1 MNPPSSRP
9 LLALAARYVLGGL
22 LLWAAVSKLANPTAF
37 LGSLYA
43 YDLPLPAGFLKV
55 VAVVL
60 PWLELLCGLML
71 LANAWPQTTLLFV
84 AGLFGVFVVAT
95 AQAAGRGLEIA
106 CGCFDLAIF
115 GFPHAATGT
124 VHFLESP
131 GFAFLRNVVLFAA
144 AVWLLRLAP
153 AVGMVAQPAPPP
165 APGGSRQ
172 AGLAPNQAPARHL
185 RRHKRR

>member
-1 MNPPSSRP
+1 MNSPSSRP
-9 LLALAARYVLGGL
+9 LLALAARYLLGGL

-95 AQAAGRGLEIA
+95 AQAASRGLEIA
-106 CGCFDLAIF
+106 CGCFDLTIL
-115 GFPHAATGT
+115 GFPQTAAGT

-131 GFAFLRNVVLFAA
+131 GFALIRNVVLLAA
-144 AVWLLRLAP
+144 AVWLLRLTPARGLVPAP
-153 AVGMVAQPAPPP
+153 APHA
-165 APGGSRQ
+165 
-172 AGLAPNQAPARHL
+172 LPARSRDAGSAPHPTASQHP
-185 RRHKRR
+185 RRPKRR

>member
-1 MNPPSSRP
+1 VTSPSSRP
-9 LLALAARYVLGGL
+9 ILALAARYLLGGL

-43 YDLPLPAGFLKV
+43 YDLPLPAALLKV

-60 PWLELLCGLML
+60 PWLELLCGLLL

-106 CGCFDLAIF
+106 CGCFDLKIL
-115 GFPHAATGT
+115 GFAEVATGT

-131 GFAFLRNVVLFAA
+131 GFALVRNLALLAA
-144 AVWLLRLAP
+144 AVWLLRLTPVTGLVPELP
-153 AVGMVAQPAPPP
+153 ANPTLDRAREAGSHPGKPASKH
-165 APGGSRQ
+165 A
-172 AGLAPNQAPARHL
+172 
-185 RRHKRR
+185 RRHQRR

>member
-1 MNPPSSRP
+1 MNSPASRP
-9 LLALAARYVLGGL
+9 LLALATRYLLGGL

-71 LANAWPQTTLLFV
+71 LAQAWPQTTLLFV

-95 AQAAGRGLEIA
+95 AQATSRGLDIA
-106 CGCFDLAIF
+106 CGCFDLTIL
-115 GFPHAATGT
+115 GFPPTAAGT

-131 GFAFLRNVVLFAA
+131 GFAFVRNLVLLAA
-144 AVWLLRLAP
+144 AVWLLYLAS
-153 AVGMVAQPAPPP
+153 AGGTFPPP
-165 APGGSRQ
+165 APHASPGS
-172 AGLAPNQAPARHL
+172 APAKAASQHP